1 MKEPLSASS
10 YLWNLSKPNLPLF
23 YIIYFRVS
31 KISAKNA
38 AKIIF
43 TGREKPPS
51 RFSLYLIFT

>member
-1 MKEPLSASS
+1 M
-10 YLWNLSKPNLPLF
+10 PLF

-43 TGREKPPS
+43 TGWKATLS
-51 RFSLYLIFT
+51 VFSLLNLYLT